1 MRNVLVILCML
12 FATTAVAAESAE
24 PLAAVHR
31 FIDSFDK
38 GDVKGAEA
46 THAADVTIID
56 DFPPFHWHGRG
67 AFKSWVD
74 DLTKYDKANGV
85 TDGNLELGNP
95 LRQEVSGARAYVVV
109 ASEYSFKQNGV
120 TMREPSQMTFAL
132 AKDRHGWR
140 IIGWTFAGAKP
151 TP

>member
-1 MRNVLVILCML
+1 
-12 FATTAVAAESAE
+12 
-24 PLAAVHR
+24 
-31 FIDSFDK
+31 
-38 GDVKGAEA
+38 
-46 THAADVTIID
+46 VTIID

-67 AFKSWVD
+67 AFKSWVA

-109 ASEYSFKQNGV
+109 ASQYSFKQNGV